1 MFAVLFAVVFAVLFA
16 VLFRCPVAVLFAARV
31 GAARLVQ
38 RARGT
43 MNAEADVDAIA
54 LQPEARTL
62 VEQAAEKLRLSAR
75 GFTRVL
81 RVARTI
87 ADLARVP
94 EVRRIDVGEALAF
107 RHRIPGR
114 VG

>member
-1 MFAVLFAVVFAVLFA
+1 LVLS
-16 VLFRCPVAVLFAARV
+16 
-31 GAARLVQ
+31 
-38 RARGT
+38 
-43 MNAEADVDAIA
+43 
-54 LQPEARTL
+54 L

-87 ADLARVP
+87 ADLARAP